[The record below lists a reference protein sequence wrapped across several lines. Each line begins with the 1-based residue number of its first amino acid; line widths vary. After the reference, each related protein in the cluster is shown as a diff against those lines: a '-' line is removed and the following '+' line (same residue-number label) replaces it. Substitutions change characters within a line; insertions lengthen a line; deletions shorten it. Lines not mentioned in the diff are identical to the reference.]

1 MNLMKILIHDF
12 ELLCL
17 ESGNTICQGKKKKN
31 KFAPEKIRVI
41 KVTGVISGT
50 LACLGNVQ
58 CPTLILRILLGRQ
71 ATGITRL

>member
-1 MNLMKILIHDF
+1 MKILIHEF

-17 ESGNTICQGKKKKN
+17 ESGNTICMSRKKRKN

-41 KVTGVISGT
+41 KFAGIISGT

-58 CPTLILRILLGRQ
+58 YPTLILRILLGRQ
-71 ATGITRL
+71 ATGINF